1 MKSKLRTLFAITFAT
16 LSVTFTANAQD
27 HGHINAGAET
37 QLPGSK
43 LIFANGSDF
52 ATNTLYVKTLT
63 FTNAAR
69 YAGYFLG
76 NTTVTVLAATPDFA
90 GPEPF
95 APALGSYIF
104 AQLASLEGPE
114 GGEFG
119 FWEAGATE
127 PTLTIKSGE
136 TGTNLWRIT
145 EADGSPGTDPY
156 GHIHGR
162 RWTLSKPG
170 LYAVGFRLFDLSTNG
185 DAGGPIHAPSEI
197 LYTYVQA
204 GVNIL
209 SVQPDGDHTTIRFAV
224 PLGTDWQLESSDT
237 LTEPIAWSAVA
248 DPVTGNDMI
257 REIIDPAPPTANRF
271 YRVKSL
277 VPQ

>member
-1 MKSKLRTLFAITFAT
+1 MKLHTFVSITLAT
-16 LSVTFTANAQD
+16 LSLTFTANAQD
-27 HGHINAGAET
+27 HGHINAGSET

-43 LIFANGSDF
+43 LIFANGADF

-63 FTNAAR
+63 FTNGAR
-69 YAGYFLG
+69 YAGYFQG
-76 NTTVTVLAATPDFA
+76 NTTVTVLAATPEFA

-95 APALGSYIF
+95 APALGSYLF

-119 FWEAGATE
+119 FWEAGATA
-127 PTLTIKSGE
+127 PTFSIKAGE

-145 EADGSPGTDPY
+145 EANGSPGTDPY

-162 RWTLSKPG
+162 RWTLTKPG
-170 LYAVGFRLFDLSTNG
+170 LYAVGFRMFDLSTNG
-185 DAGGPIHAPSEI
+185 DAGGPIHTPSEI

-209 SVQPDGDHTTIRFAV
+209 SVEPAVDHTTIRFAV
-224 PLGTDWQLESSDT
+224 PLGTDWQVESSDT
-237 LTEPIAWSAVA
+237 LTEPIPWTAVG
-248 DPVTGNDMI
+248 DLVTGNDAI
-257 REIIDPAPPTANRF
+257 HEITDPAPPTANRF
-271 YRVKSL
+271 YRVTSPA
-277 VPQ
+277 PQ